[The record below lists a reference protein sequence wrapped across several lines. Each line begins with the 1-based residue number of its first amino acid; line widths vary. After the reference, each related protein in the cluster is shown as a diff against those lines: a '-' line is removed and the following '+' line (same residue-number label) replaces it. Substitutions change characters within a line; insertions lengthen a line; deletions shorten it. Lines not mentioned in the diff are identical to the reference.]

1 LRLTTITRPR
11 HPGSDPPLFFFTLLK
26 LSPPRPRSGGEHRV
40 TDRERGARWP
50 DHSQRGHP
58 QAPQDP
64 RGPPARRPQQTWR
77 TAPEFIYLNSSSF
90 TEAPLFCVAQLIT
103 SSDFEGD
110 RPGAGIVHKLRG
122 IANPPARPQRIHEH
136 KVGTIID
143 GGGYL
148 SADQSVDQSV
158 EI

>member
-11 HPGSDPPLFFFTLLK
+11 HPSSDPPLFFFTLLK

-90 TEAPLFCVAQLIT
+90 TEAPLF
-103 SSDFEGD
+103 
-110 RPGAGIVHKLRG
+110 LRG
-122 IANPPARPQRIHEH
+122 PVDHVVRFRRRPSRGWHRPQVARDRQPP
-136 KVGTIID
+136 GQTPA
-143 GGGYL
+143 YP
-148 SADQSVDQSV
+148 
-158 EI
+158 